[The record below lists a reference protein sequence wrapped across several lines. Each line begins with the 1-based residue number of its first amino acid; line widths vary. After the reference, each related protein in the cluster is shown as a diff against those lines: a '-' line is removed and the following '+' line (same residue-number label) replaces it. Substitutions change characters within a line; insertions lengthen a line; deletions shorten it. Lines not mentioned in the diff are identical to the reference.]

1 VVESRLVCRIC
12 GIEVVLSNETAV
24 RMAEVSAFFA
34 AHNSHEEGM
43 GVEATFRPDDD
54 EETG

>member
-12 GIEVVLSNETAV
+12 GIEVVLSNEKAV